1 MMKEVLYQNKKIF
14 YSIYGSGKTVILLH
28 GFGEKADVWK
38 NQIEY
43 LKESYKLIVPDLP
56 GSGKSEMIND
66 MSIAGMAEVI
76 KFILDSESS
85 AVPPPGILRGTL
97 IGHSMGGY
105 ISLAFVKKY
114 PEYLDAFGLVHSTAY
129 ADSEEKKT
137 VRTKGIEFIKQHGG
151 YKFLKTTIPNL
162 YSTLFKEA
170 KPAFVEKQ
178 IERLKDFT
186 DTALIAY
193 YRAMMERPD
202 CIEVLKMTKI
212 PILFIIGEYD
222 YAIPLEESLRQ
233 CHLPEMS
240 YIHFLKK
247 SGHMG
252 MLEEPEKVNQILKDF
267 LLQP

>member
-1 MMKEVLYQNKKIF
+1 MKEVLYQDKKI
-14 YSIYGSGKTVILLH
+14 YYRIYGSGKTVILLH
-28 GFGEKADVWK
+28 GFGEKGDVWN

-43 LKESYKLIVPDLP
+43 LKENYKLIVPDLP
-56 GSGKSEMIND
+56 GSGKSEMIED

-76 KFILDSESS
+76 KDILDKEAS
-85 AVPPPGILRGTL
+85 PPSVL

-137 VRTKGIEFIKQHGG
+137 VRKKGIEFIKQHGPF
-151 YKFLKTTIPNL
+151 KFLKTTIPNL
-162 YSTLFKEA
+162 YSAVFKEA

-193 YRAMMERPD
+193 YTAMMERPD
-202 CIEVLKMTKI
+202 RIEVLKTVRI
-212 PILFIIGEYD
+212 PVLFIIGEYD

-233 CHLPEMS
+233 CHLPEKA

-252 MLEEPEKVNQILKDF
+252 MLEEPEKVNRILEDF

>member
-1 MMKEVLYQNKKIF
+1 MKEILYQGKKI
-14 YSIYGSGKTVILLH
+14 YYRIYGTGKTVILLH
-28 GFGEKADVWK
+28 GFGEKGDVWN

-43 LKESYKLIVPDLP
+43 LKERYKLIVPDLP
-56 GSGKSEMIND
+56 GSGKSEMIDD

-76 KFILDSESS
+76 KIILDSECPK
-85 AVPPPGILRGTL
+85 VPPPGELRGAL

-137 VRTKGIEFIKQHGG
+137 VRKKGIEFIKQHGAF
-151 YKFLKTTIPNL
+151 KFLKTTIPNL
-162 YSTLFKEA
+162 YSAVFKEA

-193 YRAMMERPD
+193 YTAMMERPER
-202 CIEVLKMTKI
+202 IEVLKTVKI
-212 PILFIIGEYD
+212 PVLFIIGEYD

-233 CHLPEMS
+233 CHLPEKS

-252 MLEEPEKVNQILKDF
+252 MLEEQEKVNRILDDF

>member
-1 MMKEVLYQNKKIF
+1 MKEILYQNKKIF
-14 YSIYGSGKTVILLH
+14 YRSYGSGKTVILLH
-28 GFGEKADVWK
+28 GFGEKGDVWN

-43 LKESYKLIVPDLP
+43 LKGRYKLIVPDLP
-56 GSGKSEMIND
+56 GSGKSEMIED
-66 MSIAGMAEVI
+66 MSIAGMAEII
-76 KFILDSESS
+76 KSILDSECSQ
-85 AVPPPGILRGTL
+85 VPPPGGFRGVL

-105 ISLAFVKKY
+105 IGLAFAKKY
-114 PEYLDAFGLVHSTAY
+114 PEYLDELGLVHSTAY

-137 VRTKGIEFIKQHGG
+137 VRKKGIEFIKQHGPF
-151 YKFLKTTIPNL
+151 KFLKTTIPNL
-162 YSTLFKEA
+162 YSAVFKEA

-186 DTALIAY
+186 DNALIAY
-193 YRAMMERPD
+193 YTAMMERPD
-202 CIEVLKMTKI
+202 RIEVLKTVRI
-212 PILFIIGEYD
+212 PVLFIIGEYD

-233 CHLPEMS
+233 CHLPEKS

-252 MLEEPEKVNQILKDF
+252 MLEEPEKVNRILDDF

>member
-1 MMKEVLYQNKKIF
+1 MKDILYQDKKIYYRIF
-14 YSIYGSGKTVILLH
+14 GSGKTVILLH
-28 GFGEKADVWK
+28 GFGEKGDVWN

-43 LKESYKLIVPDLP
+43 LKERYKLIVPDLP
-56 GSGKSEMIND
+56 GSGKSEMIDD

-76 KFILDSESS
+76 KNILDKEAS
-85 AVPPPGILRGTL
+85 PPSVL

-114 PEYLDAFGLVHSTAY
+114 PQYLDAFGLVHSTAY

-137 VRTKGIEFIKQHGG
+137 VRKKGIEFIKQHGPF
-151 YKFLKTTIPNL
+151 KFLKTTIPNL
-162 YSTLFKEA
+162 YSAVFKEA

-178 IERLKDFT
+178 IDRLKDFT
-186 DTALIAY
+186 DTALVAY
-193 YRAMMERPD
+193 YTAMMERPD
-202 CIEVLKMTKI
+202 RIEVLKTVRI
-212 PILFIIGEYD
+212 PVLFIIGEYD

-233 CHLPEMS
+233 CHLPEKA

-252 MLEEPEKVNQILKDF
+252 MLEEPEKVNRILDDF